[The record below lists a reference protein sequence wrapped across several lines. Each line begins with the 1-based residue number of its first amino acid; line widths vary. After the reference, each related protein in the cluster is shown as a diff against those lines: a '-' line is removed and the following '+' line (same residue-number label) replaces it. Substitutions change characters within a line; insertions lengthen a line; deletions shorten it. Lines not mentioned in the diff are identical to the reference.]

1 MDQQIAHMDQQI
13 THIYQQIAHSDQQ
26 IAHIYQQIA
35 HSDQQIAHKYQQIAH
50 SDQQNANMDNKKAP
64 LEVLFIDIRLEVL
77 YSEYLLA
84 VRSLLFYEI

>member
-1 MDQQIAHMDQQI
+1 MD
-13 THIYQQIAHSDQQ
+13 
-26 IAHIYQQIA
+26 
-35 HSDQQIAHKYQQIAH
+35 QQIAH
-50 SDQQNANMDNKKAP
+50 SDQQNADMDNKKAP